1 MPTVI
6 PLTVLGTIL
15 FCIIGLVVTAALFC
29 YNYNQMIKE
38 YKRAEDSWRRMFSA
52 IEEARKTIETAIAQ
66 QDKRTNK

>member
-15 FCIIGLVVTAALFC
+15 FCVIGIIIIAVLFC
-29 YNYNQMIKE
+29 YNYSQIIKE
-38 YKRAEDSWRRMFSA
+38 HKRAEDSWRRMFSA